1 LCGIIYIEREERFLQ
16 RLERIDIMDEKANLL
31 FNYSRELSSLKIDIK
46 RLVRKLIVCRKTINF
61 YKKDSKSWLIEN
73 DNYFKIQNDL
83 TLIVEKYEDIR
94 EEVVD
99 IKNEFK
105 DINQNIKKYSIPDN
119 GYDIVRDTT
128 AKILNLYNDLG
139 YYC

>member
-1 LCGIIYIEREERFLQ
+1 
-16 RLERIDIMDEKANLL
+16 MDEKINLL
-31 FNYSRELSSLKIDIK
+31 FNYDRELFSLKIGIK
-46 RLVRKLIVCRKTINF
+46 RLVRELIVCGKTINF
-61 YKKDSKSWLIEN
+61 YRKDSKSWSREN

-94 EEVVD
+94 EEVID

-105 DINQNIKKYSIPDN
+105 DINQNIKRYSIPDN